1 MGVPSGQTGSAWPP
15 PRPGDSLTYEVKNLG
30 NVEEEEALDEWIE
43 VMEKVLPLSLMAT
56 KGGIESLISL
66 CSTLIEEQKKR
77 TQSRFREPL
86 GGPGGDGLDAVS
98 GKEVSG
104 GSAGSA
110 LPPYHT
116 GSRRQRRKPGCRAGV
131 CDHAGHKAVLSC
143 TAQVDLSED
152 LGSILSCL

>member
-1 MGVPSGQTGSAWPP
+1 MGVPRGQTGSAWPLP
-15 PRPGDSLTYEVKNLG
+15 CPGDSLTYEMKDRR

-86 GGPGGDGLDAVS
+86 GGLDGDGLDALSGRGLRGICRVCPSSVS
-98 GKEVSG
+98 HMQQTAEEEARVQSWGERPHWSQ
-104 GSAGSA
+104 SCSE
-110 LPPYHT
+110 LHCT
-116 GSRRQRRKPGCRAGV
+116 G
-131 CDHAGHKAVLSC
+131 
-143 TAQVDLSED
+143 
-152 LGSILSCL
+152 

>member
-1 MGVPSGQTGSAWPP
+1 M
-15 PRPGDSLTYEVKNLG
+15 
-30 NVEEEEALDEWIE
+30 EEEEALEEWIE

-77 TQSRFREPL
+77 TQSRFQEPL
-86 GGPGGDGLDAVS
+86 GVQGGEGLDAVS
-98 GKEVSG
+98 GEEVSG

-116 GSRRQRRKPGCRAGV
+116 
-131 CDHAGHKAVLSC
+131 
-143 TAQVDLSED
+143 
-152 LGSILSCL
+152 

>member
-1 MGVPSGQTGSAWPP
+1 MGRLAQPGPLP
-15 PRPGDSLTYEVKNLG
+15 CPGDSLTYEVKNPG

-104 GSAGSA
+104 ICRVCPSSISHRQQAAEEEARVQSWGVRPRWSQSCSE
-110 LPPYHT
+110 LHCT
-116 GSRRQRRKPGCRAGV
+116 G
-131 CDHAGHKAVLSC
+131 
-143 TAQVDLSED
+143 
-152 LGSILSCL
+152 

>member
-1 MGVPSGQTGSAWPP
+1 M
-15 PRPGDSLTYEVKNLG
+15 
-30 NVEEEEALDEWIE
+30 EEEEALEKWIE

-56 KGGIESLISL
+56 KGGIQSLISL

-77 TQSRFREPL
+77 MQSRFQEPL
-86 GGPGGDGLDAVS
+86 GGLDGDGLDAGS
-98 GKEVSG
+98 GEEVSG

-116 GSRRQRRKPGCRAGV
+116 GSIQQRRKSGCRAGV
-131 CDHAGHKAVLSC
+131 CDHTGHNAVLRC

-152 LGSILSCL
+152 LVPFPEPR